1 MMSVEVLYSLLLT
14 FATAFQLKR
23 ILDIIE
29 RNFSIEENSVSPTII
44 IPPQHV
50 TSINALAGD

>member
-1 MMSVEVLYSLLLT
+1 MMSVEVLYSVLLT
-14 FATAFQLKR
+14 FATA
-23 ILDIIE
+23 
-29 RNFSIEENSVSPTII
+29 SIEENSVSPTII